1 MEKNELKIRYRLEDG
16 NAYPILEHAI
26 KHLLRDFG
34 FKLTGESEGDG
45 FTLEFT
51 KEEKG
56 LSKRELREE
65 LSSWYLRHTRFLLT
79 HLYPVHSPQ
88 WIESKQAYKQILKL
102 INDSEEE

>member
-34 FKLTGESEGDG
+34 FKLTGESEGGG

>member
-26 KHLLRDFG
+26 KHLLWDFG
-34 FKLTGESEGDG
+34 FKLTGESVGDE

-56 LSKRELREE
+56 LSKKELLTE
-65 LSSWYLRHTRFLLT
+65 LASWHHRHLRFLLKI
-79 HLYPVHSPQ
+79 PFAVCSPQ
-88 WIESKQAYKQILKL
+88 WSQSKQAYKQILKL
-102 INDSEEE
+102 INDSEEK